1 MPRYHIIINGRD
13 AEAMLDLVRVHKI
26 NVLDHGQ
33 RRTREGFL
41 VHAIADEADIQR
53 LKDEGYEVE
62 QREDV
67 DETGRA
73 RQNEVGAG
81 NRYKKERPR

>member
-1 MPRYHIIINGRD
+1 MPRYHIIITGRD

-33 RRTREGFL
+33 RRTQAAFL
-41 VHAIADEADIQR
+41 VHAIADETDIQR
-53 LKDEGYEVE
+53 LKDAGYEVE

-67 DETGRA
+67 DQTGKA
-73 RQNEVGAG
+73 RQEEVGVG
-81 NRYKKERPR
+81 NRYLKERPR